1 MVFDGKL
8 IAKRDSILFFT
19 EFKTQSP
26 WGAEEMEQTGKGGD
40 NEAITDILHFWKMD
54 SLDFHLILEHKL
66 RQSNTSYNSK
76 KLNLH

>member
-1 MVFDGKL
+1 
-8 IAKRDSILFFT
+8 
-19 EFKTQSP
+19 
-26 WGAEEMEQTGKGGD
+26 MEQTGKGGD

-54 SLDFHLILEHKL
+54 SLDFHLILEDKL